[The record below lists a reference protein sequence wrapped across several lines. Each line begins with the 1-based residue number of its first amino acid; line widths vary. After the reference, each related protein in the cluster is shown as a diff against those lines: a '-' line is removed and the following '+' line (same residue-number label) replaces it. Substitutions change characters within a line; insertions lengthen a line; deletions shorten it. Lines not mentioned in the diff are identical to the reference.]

1 MCLFKHCV
9 LCFGNTVRKKNCLRR
24 RTHFNNS
31 LFCWETLTWTAAL
44 VYLTIATHPLTSPL
58 PLTAAENIHIQY
70 QHHLAAGFQINVSA
84 PDGALAP
91 GAPGTPH
98 RTSLVVALLCLGP
111 LTPAQ
116 RTRLPSWGWS
126 LVRYRVRIS
135 TVKGKGKCCLRC
147 LALFVVYFPLR

>member
-1 MCLFKHCV
+1 MFFVLETLFAKKTVCV
-9 LCFGNTVRKKNCLRR
+9 AELISTTVYFVGKLLPGQPPLSISPSPHTRSRR
-24 RTHFNNS
+24 R
-31 LFCWETLTWTAAL
+31 
-44 VYLTIATHPLTSPL
+44 SPSPQL
-58 PLTAAENIHIQY
+58 KIYIY

-116 RTRLPSWGWS
+116 RTRLPS
-126 LVRYRVRIS
+126 
-135 TVKGKGKCCLRC
+135 
-147 LALFVVYFPLR
+147 